1 MHIGLCIVST
11 KSTTKLKFLI
21 LRTGNKRMTRTDIT
35 RPFSSKSAEDLTMFF
50 KCLLH
55 LCSLTFR
62 TGLFLIYLRQH
73 RTQRT
78 TVHSSAC
85 FILKTT
91 IVEIEKWTL
100 KLIRLVETSSRPF
113 SLFVNSQ
120 LFIHAS
126 HLSFIVH
133 FLIMHSFF
141 IVVWA
146 GSGTWVP
153 YTVSALLSVP
163 QVESGT
169 APIPW
174 LHPAICS
181 WTYQTVMIVLTNIE
195 FFDDT
200 CKYVAKYFQL
210 SCLVWVWFC
219 ENNLNIVNF

>member
-1 MHIGLCIVST
+1 
-11 KSTTKLKFLI
+11 
-21 LRTGNKRMTRTDIT
+21 
-35 RPFSSKSAEDLTMFF
+35 MFF

-55 LCSLTFR
+55 LCSLTFW

-100 KLIRLVETSSRPF
+100 KLIRLVETSSQPF
-113 SLFVNSQ
+113 SLFINSQ

-146 GSGTWVP
+146 G
-153 YTVSALLSVP
+153 
-163 QVESGT
+163 SGT

-200 CKYVAKYFQL
+200 CKYVVKYFQL

-219 ENNLNIVNF
+219 ENNLNIVNFYVSICCNVDADM

>member
-1 MHIGLCIVST
+1 MHIELCIVLT

-35 RPFSSKSAEDLTMFF
+35 RPFLSKSAEDLTMFF

-55 LCSLTFR
+55 LCSLTFW

-100 KLIRLVETSSRPF
+100 KLIRLVETSSQPF

-133 FLIMHSFF
+133 FLIMHSFLLWFKQDRAHEYRTQSLHYFLFHMLNQAPRPFPDF
-141 IVVWA
+141 IQQF
-146 GSGTWVP
+146 
-153 YTVSALLSVP
+153 ALGPTRLW
-163 QVESGT
+163 
-169 APIPW
+169 W
-174 LHPAICS
+174 LC
-181 WTYQTVMIVLTNIE
+181 WQTLNVLMIRVNMLWNI
-195 FFDDT
+195 FS
-200 CKYVAKYFQL
+200 YHV
-210 SCLVWVWFC
+210 
-219 ENNLNIVNF
+219 